1 MNQTQQVPS
10 TTTMP
15 YSSAT
20 TMYDDPLFDL
30 SCLLSSFSQDT
41 FSSGH
46 ENDPHQFSHMQ
57 QQQAFT
63 STATTTTMDNNVP
76 SSYYGPY
83 VPPVTL
89 PILEDAA
96 SSTTTS
102 NMSHASLSPT
112 PSFPS
117 SPYALSLSCN
127 NFLQP
132 DRPVDRPEDD
142 HDGTTTTHNVICLPS
157 TTTDSFSSSLE
168 EDTTTA
174 TTTTQ
179 YDSPKRKSGGRRIKH
194 TPPYA
199 SNMVNLYFPKPKK
212 SSSTINNKKGPQ
224 QQQHQPSCRP
234 SPLPT
239 KVTKTEC
246 RRRMFTCDVEGC
258 NKSFTRPYNLKS
270 HKRTHTLERPFA
282 CAFCPKQFAR
292 QHDRNRHARLHT
304 GIKAYICQHCQKGFA
319 RQDALNRH
327 QRPTLDKGFPCCKK
341 KKGNKKVTVD
351 CSFSLVGLRGRSRGF
366 RAARGTRSLFFSSS
380 KLSRVRAHTLPWW
393 VDRFLQSHNA
403 PHAHNAL

>member
-10 TTTMP
+10 TTTITTTITMP
-15 YSSAT
+15 YSSATTT

-41 FSSGH
+41 FTSSPIAGH
-46 ENDPHQFSHMQ
+46 ENDPHQFSHMHHH

-63 STATTTTMDNNVP
+63 STATSTTTTTMDNNDP
-76 SSYYGPY
+76 SYYGPY

-89 PILEDAA
+89 PILEDAQ

-117 SPYALSLSCN
+117 SPYALSLTCN

-132 DRPVDRPEDD
+132 DRPVDCPEDD
-142 HDGTTTTHNVICLPS
+142 HDDGTITTHNVICPP
-157 TTTDSFSSSLE
+157 TTHSFPSSLE
-168 EDTTTA
+168 DTT
-174 TTTTQ
+174 Q
-179 YDSPKRKSGGRRIKH
+179 HDSPKRKNGGRRIKH
-194 TPPYA
+194 VPPYA

-212 SSSTINNKKGPQ
+212 SSSSTTINQKEQ
-224 QQQHQPSCRP
+224 QRRP
-234 SPLPT
+234 PPPPPTT

-341 KKGNKKVTVD
+341 KKGK
-351 CSFSLVGLRGRSRGF
+351 
-366 RAARGTRSLFFSSS
+366 
-380 KLSRVRAHTLPWW
+380 
-393 VDRFLQSHNA
+393 
-403 PHAHNAL
+403 